1 MESVPWV
8 TTTPTAPSSTR
19 SPAQATTAVRS
30 AEVTEALGLVTTVVA
45 AISATSSSRGTAA
58 TRSCASRVGVT
69 PRPVSDVIAI
79 VPPSA
84 ATPIRGVPIPRAS
97 PALSGCAVHHAVMT
111 PPAETPFALVDR
123 AKVERNVTRLGEH
136 LRSLGVAQRPRVK
149 SSKALEP
156 TQMVHGGIG
165 PITVSTLAEAE
176 FFADAGYTDILYAV
190 GIAPG
195 KLDRVARLRRRGVD
209 LTILLDTVAQA

>member
-1 MESVPWV
+1 PGRGRHRDR
-8 TTTPTAPSSTR
+8 A
-19 SPAQATTAVRS
+19 AQCCHADAGCAHS
-30 AEVTEALGLVTTVVA
+30 LCLSCALGSV
-45 AISATSSSRGTAA
+45 
-58 TRSCASRVGVT
+58 
-69 PRPVSDVIAI
+69 D
-79 VPPSA
+79 
-84 ATPIRGVPIPRAS
+84 
-97 PALSGCAVHHAVMT
+97 HHAVMT
-111 PPAETPFALVDR
+111 TPAETPFALVDR

-136 LRSLGVAQRPRVK
+136 LRSLGVAQRPHAK
-149 SSKALEP
+149 TSKALEP